1 MGGRAVGRGVARG
14 WVISVRRERT
24 AVIRAAFLGGPLDG
38 GVRELAV
45 KHGEAP
51 GYWVTPSQTSVTET
65 GAVVIHRYR
74 RGTDCGGYRG
84 MACWTY
90 LYEGSVAT

>member
-1 MGGRAVGRGVARG
+1 MNTGRKPTPVL
-14 WVISVRRERT
+14 
-24 AVIRAAFLGGPLDG
+24 IRAAFLGGPLDG

-51 GYWVTPSQTSVTET
+51 GYWVTPSQTSVRDN

-84 MACWTY
+84 MQCWTY
-90 LYEGSVAT
+90 TYEGSVTT

>member
-1 MGGRAVGRGVARG
+1 MSGPGSA
-14 WVISVRRERT
+14 IM
-24 AVIRAAFLGGPLDG
+24 IRAAFLGGPLDG
-38 GVRELAV
+38 DVRELAA
-45 KHGEAP
+45 KAGAAP
-51 GYWVTPSQTSVTET
+51 AYYVTPSQTSVRDN

-84 MACWTY
+84 MQCWTY